1 MTNRFRNSPLR
12 NSLLAGCA
20 ALTIAGGIAYAGT
33 SADSNGDQRPQSMHR
48 DSMHRHRGHD
58 AMPMMGALKQL
69 DLTAQ
74 QQQSVRAVLDSNAQQ
89 RKALRER
96 ERSNRDS
103 LAGTMPDDPNYPGLI
118 ATKKQLAA
126 EAIQQASD
134 TQTQVFALL
143 TPEQKAKVPQVLAE
157 RKARWE
163 QRRGEHKER
172 DRAAPTTL

>member
-1 MTNRFRNSPLR
+1 MTNRFR

-33 SADSNGDQRPQSMHR
+33 NADGSSDQRHG
-48 DSMHRHRGHD
+48 SMHRHRGHD
-58 AMPMMGALKQL
+58 GLPHDGLRMMSALKQL
-69 DLTAQ
+69 DLTAE
-74 QQQSVRAVLDSNAQQ
+74 QQQSVRAVFDGNAEQ

-96 ERSNRDS
+96 QRSNRDS
-103 LAGTMPDDPNYPGLI
+103 LASTMPDDPNYPALI
-118 ATKKQLAA
+118 AAKKQLAA

-163 QRRGEHKER
+163 QRRGGHKER
-172 DRAAPTTL
+172 SKEATTL